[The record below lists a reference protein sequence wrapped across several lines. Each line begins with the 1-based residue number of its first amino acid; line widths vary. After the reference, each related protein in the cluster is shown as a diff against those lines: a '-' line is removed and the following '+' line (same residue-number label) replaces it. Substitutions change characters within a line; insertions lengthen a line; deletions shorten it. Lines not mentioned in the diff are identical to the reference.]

1 MNLQN
6 QVNRHEGEFDLH
18 STLLKTIQ
26 EDLETIIRFANPNV
40 VLEANQYATTNPNA
54 DPVVK
59 EKCLRFVE
67 RWRHLVQQ

>member
-1 MNLQN
+1 
-6 QVNRHEGEFDLH
+6 
-18 STLLKTIQ
+18 
-26 EDLETIIRFANPNV
+26 ETIIRFANPNV